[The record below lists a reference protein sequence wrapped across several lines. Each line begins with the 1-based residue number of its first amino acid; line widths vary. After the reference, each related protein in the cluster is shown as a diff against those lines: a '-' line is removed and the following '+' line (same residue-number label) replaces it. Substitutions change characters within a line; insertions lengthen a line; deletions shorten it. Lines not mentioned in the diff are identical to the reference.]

1 MSGRNRHHPVHES
14 PQYGRERMPHPALL
28 EEMRDAQ
35 FGRGPPPPRSL
46 IPHPAVIEERLAV
59 QHQEIQGLL
68 VDNQRLAATHVALK
82 QELAAAQYE
91 LQRMSHVA
99 GSMHSE
105 KDIQLRELYDKSI
118 RMEADLHAFEAMRGE
133 LLQVHSDVQKLS
145 ASKQE
150 LTGQVQA
157 LTQDLNRA
165 NSEKQ
170 QIPALKAEIENMKQE
185 LQRARSANELDKKE
199 HAQNFEHGQAME
211 KNLITMAREVEKL
224 RAEMANAEK
233 RARASAAVGNA
244 GLQNSGAEVLQQYPH
259 SSAGYNATYG
269 NQDTGYAANPYPA
282 TYGMNPVQG
291 GADGNVHHGPGP
303 GAWGAYDMQ
312 QRAHGRR

>member
-1 MSGRNRHHPVHES
+1 MSGRNRHHPSVHES
-14 PQYGRERMPHPALL
+14 PQYGRGGMPPHPALL

-35 FGRGPPPPRSL
+35 YGRGPPPPRSL

-68 VDNQRLAATHVALK
+68 VDNSRLAATHVALK
-82 QELAAAQYE
+82 QELSSAQYE

-105 KDIQLRELYDKSI
+105 KDIQLRELYDKSM
-118 RMEADLHAFEAMRGE
+118 RMEADLHASEAMRGE

-157 LTQDLNRA
+157 LTQALSRA
-165 NSEKQ
+165 NSEMERV
-170 QIPALKAEIENMKQE
+170 PALKAEIENMKQE
-185 LQRARSANELDKKE
+185 LERVRTATESEKKE

-244 GLQNSGAEVLQQYPH
+244 GFIMGYSKPLPLQETYILLLSFMIEYKRLNSLILSVIGHIYI
-259 SSAGYNATYG
+259 
-269 NQDTGYAANPYPA
+269 
-282 TYGMNPVQG
+282 
-291 GADGNVHHGPGP
+291 
-303 GAWGAYDMQ
+303 
-312 QRAHGRR
+312 

>member
-244 GLQNSGAEVLQQYPH
+244 G
-259 SSAGYNATYG
+259 AGYNATYG

-291 GADGNVHHGPGP
+291 GADGNVHYGPGP